1 MSDPSTPGSAP
12 IPGPEDA
19 PQPSPQAPEPAPPG
33 ACAPLP
39 EPTGSSAPLP
49 EPTEADRRATP
60 GSARSWRARVGH
72 ARIALLA
79 VTGRIGRWAR
89 ARWRTGRGRAIL
101 AATVALIL
109 AVPSA
114 LGLVLVTVLHGDR
127 GADVAVTRVATL
139 GVMAPLS
146 GDLSADGTSV
156 RNAVALA
163 VDEANDSG
171 AIPGWRLELST
182 RDDLSRP
189 DGGAQ
194 AADAFTANDRLIGVV
209 GPLSSLVARV
219 ALPTLSAG
227 GIPVVSPSNA
237 DPALTGVGTDP
248 RTRPYPTYFRLAG
261 TDELQARVAAEYA
274 VRTLGRR
281 RIAVVDGEPRYGTT
295 LGGRFAVRSAALGAT
310 VTSVYQVQGDDP
322 DGSELESTVE
332 AIEQEAPDLVYVAT
346 GAAFAGKLR
355 TRLAEA
361 GASIQVMGSD
371 ALLQRRYTDDA
382 KSAADGD
389 LITSLLVPPTRL
401 PAAGAFVADYSER
414 FGGPADDDGSTTP
427 SGADGTHGSD
437 SGQRNR
443 EHATPSAAT
452 HTPPATRTTSANGTS
467 PATRTSSAARPSE
480 AAAVTATGGQPA
492 APPRESRHPAARH
505 PAGSDAAG
513 SDAAGSDAADGDA
526 AAAQRRQAAHDAA
539 VELAQRRAEA
549 VPAVAAYAYDAAR
562 TIIRAAATVL
572 PGRPAVD
579 AAARHDIVA
588 AIGRGSFAGVTGSV
602 GFDRWGDTRT
612 PSVVLYTVLGGRFV
626 ALTTRA

>member
-1 MSDPSTPGSAP
+1 MVP
-12 IPGPEDA
+12 
-19 PQPSPQAPEPAPPG
+19 
-33 ACAPLP
+33 
-39 EPTGSSAPLP
+39 
-49 EPTEADRRATP
+49 
-60 GSARSWRARVGH
+60 
-72 ARIALLA
+72 
-79 VTGRIGRWAR
+79 GRIGGWTR

-101 AATVALIL
+101 AAIAALIL

-114 LGLVLVTVLHGDR
+114 LGLVLATVLDDDGG
-127 GADVAVTRVATL
+127 GADVPMTRVATL

-163 VDEANDSG
+163 IDEANKSG

-194 AADAFTANDRLIGVV
+194 AADAFAANDRLIGVV
-209 GPLSSLVARV
+209 GPLSSLVAKV
-219 ALPTLSAG
+219 ALPTLSAE

-237 DPALTGVGTDP
+237 DPTLTGAGTDP

-295 LGGRFAVRSAALGAT
+295 LGGRFAVRAAALGAT
-310 VTSVYQVQGDDP
+310 VASVYQVQGDGA
-322 DGSELESTVE
+322 DGSELDSTAE

-371 ALLQRRYTDDA
+371 ALLQPRYTDDA

-401 PAAGAFVADYSER
+401 SAAGAFVADYSER
-414 FGGPADDDGSTTP
+414 FGGPADDDGRTTP
-427 SGADGTHGSD
+427 SGTD
-437 SGQRNR
+437 STDASGASEGNR
-443 EHATPSAAT
+443 HA
-452 HTPPATRTTSANGTS
+452 
-467 PATRTSSAARPSE
+467 
-480 AAAVTATGGQPA
+480 A
-492 APPRESRHPAARH
+492 APPTATRAQTATPAPARI
-505 PAGSDAAG
+505 PASTQDTA
-513 SDAAGSDAADGDA
+513 SADGDS
-526 AAAQRRQAAHDAA
+526 AAAQRRQAAHDAS

-549 VPAVAAYAYDAAR
+549 IPVAAAYAYDAAR
-562 TIIRAAATVL
+562 AIIRAAATVL

-579 AAARHDIVA
+579 AAARHDVVA
-588 AIGRGSFAGVTGSV
+588 AIGRGSFTGVTGSI

-612 PSVVLYTVLGGRFV
+612 PRVVLYTVLGGRFV
-626 ALTTRA
+626 ALTTWT